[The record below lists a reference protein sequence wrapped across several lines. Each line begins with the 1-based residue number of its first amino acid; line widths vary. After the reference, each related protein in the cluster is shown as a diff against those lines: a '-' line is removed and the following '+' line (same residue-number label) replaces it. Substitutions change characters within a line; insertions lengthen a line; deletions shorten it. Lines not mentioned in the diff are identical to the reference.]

1 MSIAITGASGQLG
14 RRTAELV
21 LDRVDPSSVVLVTRD
36 PEKLAEF
43 ATRGADVR
51 AGDFEQPEGLAEAFA
66 GVEKLLIIS
75 TTIADARGVVQSRA
89 AQAAIDA
96 GVRQIGYTS
105 LADPVG
111 NPALVAETHVETEE
125 FLKASATE
133 WTLLRNNLYADD
145 QTPGIEHA
153 RASGQFVTNAGDGAV
168 AYVTREDCAAS
179 AAAYLTTDGHAGR
192 IYEITGPES
201 LRAADLAAIAGDS
214 VEVVQVDDAAYAN
227 GLVAGAGL
235 PEGLATLVASFGKA
249 AREGFQGEVSGAVEE
264 LTGTPATPLAAL
276 IAQAV

>member
-21 LDRVDPSSVVLVTRD
+21 LDQVDPSSVVLVTRN

-43 ATRGADVR
+43 AARGVQVR
-51 AGDFEQPEGLAEAFA
+51 AGDFEQPDGLAAAFA

-75 TTIADARGVVQSRA
+75 TTIVEGRGVVQSRA
-89 AQAAIDA
+89 ARAAIDA
-96 GVRQIGYTS
+96 GVKQIGYTS

-111 NPALVAETHVETEE
+111 NPALVSETHVETEE
-125 FLKASATE
+125 FLKASGIE

-145 QTPGIEHA
+145 QIPGIEHA
-153 RASGQFVTNAGDGAV
+153 GASGQFVTNAGNGAV
-168 AYVTREDCAAS
+168 AYVTREDCAA
-179 AAAYLTTDGHAGR
+179 AAAAFLTTDGHAGR
-192 IYEITGPES
+192 TYEITGPES
-201 LRAADLAAIAGDS
+201 VTASDLAALAGDS
-214 VEVVQVDDAAYAN
+214 VEVVQVDDSAYAN

-235 PEGLATLVASFGKA
+235 PEVLATLIASFGKA

-264 LTGTPATPLAAL
+264 LTGNPATPLAAL